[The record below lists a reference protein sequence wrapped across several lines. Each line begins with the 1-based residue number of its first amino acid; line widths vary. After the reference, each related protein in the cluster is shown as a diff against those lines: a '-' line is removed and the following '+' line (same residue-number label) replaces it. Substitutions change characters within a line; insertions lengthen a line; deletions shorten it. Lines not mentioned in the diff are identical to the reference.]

1 MSSSLAANTPNPTL
15 PLSSSIDGASTS
27 SSSSSSSVSSGAS
40 DYDEEEEA
48 RIAAEEWERLVGQ
61 TKMLLGLAIPFLAG
75 FAGRKFGLKG
85 EFELDALFPSFF
97 SVSPS
102 LRPFCKNGCARR
114 SVRGELTMDL
124 LCCWVWV
131 G

>member
-1 MSSSLAANTPNPTL
+1 MASLAASTPDPTL
-15 PLSSSIDGASTS
+15 ALGNPPFSTSIDGS
-27 SSSSSSSVSSGAS
+27 SSPSSSSSSVSSGSS

-85 EFELDALFPSFF
+85 ELDVPPSFLLLNLLR
-97 SVSPS
+97 S
-102 LRPFCKNGCARR
+102 LSRLSGGLFR
-114 SVRGELTMDL
+114 T
-124 LCCWVWV
+124 
-131 G
+131 